1 MAIAPRVI
9 LLASR
14 NGKVIFPSWLRPGT
28 LFLGKA
34 STGRNFGPVQ
44 GRFLKPDERAS
55 FLVMGAR
62 DGWICRAR
70 AAKADGKKVEDY
82 SRGRPDEGGTSRSQA
97 FWFSL
102 TAGPRPSGHRH
113 LGPP

>member
-34 STGRNFGPVQ
+34 STGRNYGPQ
-44 GRFLKPDERAS
+44 GRFLKPDERDS
-55 FLVMGAR
+55 F
-62 DGWICRAR
+62 
-70 AAKADGKKVEDY
+70 
-82 SRGRPDEGGTSRSQA
+82 
-97 FWFSL
+97 
-102 TAGPRPSGHRH
+102 
-113 LGPP
+113 

>member
-34 STGRNFGPVQ
+34 STGRNYGPCSGPVPEARRT
-44 GRFLKPDERAS
+44 GFFFSNGGERWLDLS
-55 FLVMGAR
+55 R
-62 DGWICRAR
+62 
-70 AAKADGKKVEDY
+70 
-82 SRGRPDEGGTSRSQA
+82 SRGKGR
-97 FWFSL
+97 W
-102 TAGPRPSGHRH
+102 
-113 LGPP
+113 